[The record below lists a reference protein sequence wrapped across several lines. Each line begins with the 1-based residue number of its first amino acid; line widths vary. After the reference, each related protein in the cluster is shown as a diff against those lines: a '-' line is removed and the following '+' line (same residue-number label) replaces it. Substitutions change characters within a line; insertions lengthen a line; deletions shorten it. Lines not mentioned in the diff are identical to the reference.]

1 MEHFYNEGSVGDQE
15 GEGGNE
21 EEAGNEVQE
30 GRVLRGC
37 GTSG

>member
-1 MEHFYNEGSVGDQE
+1 MEHFYNKGSVGDQE